1 MSKALLPFVAFGSD
15 TDCDGTSFYAC
26 GVLASDLDSARE
38 ALREDFGGMTFDGIH
53 EILPY
58 TEALRREPDVR
69 GIMEETYDH
78 GQEWD
83 AARQEW
89 VSIPP
94 YPFRYRTLGV
104 SWQPWAGPDG
114 DDSIGIP
121 ALDSTYDEPMLNWE

>member
-1 MSKALLPFVAFGSD
+1 MSTSLLPFVAFGSD

-26 GVLASDLDSARE
+26 GVYASNLDGARE

-58 TEALRREPDVR
+58 TDALRREPDVR
-69 GIMEETYDH
+69 GIMEETFANY
-78 GQEWD
+78 GE
-83 AARQEW
+83 E
-89 VSIPP
+89 PT
-94 YPFRYRTLGV
+94 PFRYRTLGV

-121 ALDSTYDEPMLNWE
+121 ALDSTYDEPLLNWE